1 MLGDGKVKLAKY
13 DDDPETILTDFF
25 YISDTSR
32 YTASLRAR
40 DILAKKGGN
49 RSVMSDAR
57 YEEISA
63 SEDAL
68 SYINPDLSAPYIKRI
83 CGIIS
88 NFTSEFKRKCAVGF
102 FMAQGTTLRYPEEFK
117 LLIDTEDT
125 VRNVENEN
133 LNNLISKFSDELEQ
147 NLAEGIA
154 NLDAFIKSLPE
165 PIRKE
170 YNEKSSALF
179 DPGTETG
186 NIYKDIRKTYARN
199 NIELTDDVMEKFKEV
214 VLKYREARIAYQKP
228 GNTRVCNFL
237 LLDNG
242 VFLKTARD
250 ALQPIINALPGKVLT
265 DVVGE

>member
-1 MLGDGKVKLAKY
+1 MLGDGKVKLARY
-13 DDDPETILTDFF
+13 DDDPETILTNFF
-25 YISDTSR
+25 YIGDSSR
-32 YTASLRAR
+32 YTASLRAKEVVAR
-40 DILAKKGGN
+40 KGGN

-57 YEEISA
+57 YEELQS

-68 SYINPDLSAPYIKRI
+68 LYINPDLSEPYIKRI

-102 FMAQGTTLRYPEEFK
+102 FMAQGTTMRYPEEFR
-117 LLIDTEDT
+117 LLVDTEDT

-133 LNNLISKFSDELEQ
+133 LNNLISKFNDELEQ
-147 NLAEGIA
+147 NLADRIQE
-154 NLDAFIKSLPE
+154 LDSFIKSFPE

-170 YNEKSSALF
+170 YSEKSSALF
-179 DPGTETG
+179 DPQTETG

-199 NIELTDDVMEKFKEV
+199 GIELTDDVFEAFKEV
-214 VLKYREARIAYQKP
+214 VLSYREARIAFQKP
-228 GNTRVCNFL
+228 GNSRVCNFL
-237 LLDNG
+237 LLDNA

-265 DVVGE
+265 DVVND